1 MTGSLT
7 SETVTDTTSD
17 TALVLDFYSLIKA
30 NQAISGEIKLEN
42 LLSVLMRVTLENAG
56 AKKGYLILP
65 QRENLVIEAEAIIN
79 SNLEGKLQLKAK
91 QSIPID
97 STNKLSNSLVYYVAR
112 TQQTVVLDDATN
124 EPKFAADTY
133 IQKYQPKSILCIP
146 IINLSKFIGILYLEN
161 NLTVGAFTRDR
172 LEVLKFITTQA
183 AFSLENSRL
192 YETLSIAKDQLEE
205 YSHTLEDKVKKRT
218 EELNENNIYLSETI
232 KKLQST
238 QAQLIQTEKMS
249 SLGQMVAG
257 IAHEINN
264 PNNFIYGN

>member
-1 MTGSLT
+1 M
-7 SETVTDTTSD
+7 
-17 TALVLDFYSLIKA
+17 LDFYSLIKA

-79 SNLEGKLQLKAK
+79 NNLEGKLQLKAK

-133 IQKYQPKSILCIP
+133 IQKYQPTSILCIP
-146 IINLSKFIGILYLEN
+146 IINLSKFIGILYLE
-161 NLTVGAFTRDR
+161 
-172 LEVLKFITTQA
+172 K
-183 AFSLENSRL
+183 
-192 YETLSIAKDQLEE
+192 
-205 YSHTLEDKVKKRT
+205 
-218 EELNENNIYLSETI
+218 
-232 KKLQST
+232 
-238 QAQLIQTEKMS
+238 
-249 SLGQMVAG
+249 
-257 IAHEINN
+257 
-264 PNNFIYGN
+264 